1 MPSRCLVRKPRKNPT
16 PGDAYGKGLGLLARR
31 EHSTRELKAKLAVR
45 GHADG
50 EVRDAVDK
58 LKDRRYQ
65 SDDRFAAS
73 LARSRA
79 GQGYGPL
86 RITLELK
93 SHGLTAAAIR
103 EAIAATDCDWQA
115 SAAAQLRRRFGRAD
129 AADSSERA
137 RRAQFLLRRGFDPA
151 TVRLVTRAEVDDPG
165 SEFD

>member
-1 MPSRCLVRKPRKNPT
+1 MPRPSKPKKADPR
-16 PGDAYGKGLGLLARR
+16 DAFAKGIGLLARR
-31 EHSTRELKAKLAVR
+31 EHSARELKAKLAVR

-50 EVRDAVDK
+50 EVRDAVDR
-58 LKDRRYQ
+58 LKDRSYQ

-93 SHGLTAAAIR
+93 SHGLTAVAIR
-103 EAIAATDCDWQA
+103 ATLDATECDWQA
-115 SAAAQLRRRFGRAD
+115 SAAAQMRKRFGRAAPGD
-129 AADSSERA
+129 ATERA

-151 TVRLVTRAEVDDPG
+151 TVRLVTRAEVEDPG
-165 SEFD
+165 EEFD